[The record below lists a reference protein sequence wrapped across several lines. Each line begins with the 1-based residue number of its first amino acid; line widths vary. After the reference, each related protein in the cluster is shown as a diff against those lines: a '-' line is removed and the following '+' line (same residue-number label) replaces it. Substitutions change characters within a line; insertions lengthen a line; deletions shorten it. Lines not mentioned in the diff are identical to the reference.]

1 MNRISVSTLLTT
13 ITLVATPPAMALDS
27 DSDQPIHIE
36 ADSVSIDDQKQ
47 ISRYRGQVKLSQG
60 SVRAT
65 GDEIML
71 YSSDDGADRLIMV
84 GNPATF
90 RQRPEGKEN
99 DAHGNAARIE
109 HDSDTELTV
118 FEGEARFWLDQ
129 EEFAGERIEYDAR
142 NDRVR
147 AQGSSD
153 GTGRVRIVIQPK
165 NKNDDEKE
173 NR

>member
-1 MNRISVSTLLTT
+1 MSRISANTLL
-13 ITLVATPPAMALDS
+13 ISMAFVATPVAALDS
-27 DSDQPIHIE
+27 DRDQPIHIE

-47 ISRYRGQVKLSQG
+47 ISRYRGHVKLSQG

-65 GDEIML
+65 GDEITL
-71 YSSDDGADRLIMV
+71 YSSDDGPDRLIMV

-118 FEGEARFWLDQ
+118 FMGQARFWMDQ
-129 EEFAGERIEYDAR
+129 EEFAGDRIEYDAR

-147 AQGSSD
+147 ARGGSD
-153 GTGRVRIVIQPK
+153 GNGRVRIVIQPK
-165 NKNDDEKE
+165 NKNGEKKE
-173 NR
+173 NQ